1 VDADVGVG
9 TVLVTEMWEWMQM
22 KDGLPVVLV
31 VDACWTDAL
40 SGGLV
45 LACGGGMIRPVGEG

>member
-1 VDADVGVG
+1 
-9 TVLVTEMWEWMQM
+9 M
-22 KDGLPVVLV
+22 KGGLPVVLV